1 MTRKV
6 YLLTELVLLFFAV
19 PCAFYLLGPE
29 SVRIIIPV
37 LMVIA
42 LYCLWQLLRDR
53 AVDSASLFSLEV
65 LGRQLKPIIL
75 RFVIGGLCLS
85 GIVYLTAP
93 DKFLALPKS
102 NLELWFAIILLY
114 PLLSVLPQELIYR
127 TFLFQRYS
135 SLIRGNPI
143 HMIIM
148 SAVLFSLAHL
158 VFNNW
163 QALVLTAIGGL
174 MLAYTYHRSK
184 SVICVSFEHAIWGNL
199 SFTIGLGEYF
209 SGGTIANMFISL

>member
-6 YLLTELVLLFFAV
+6 YLLVELVLLFLAV
-19 PCAFYLLGPE
+19 PCAFYLLGHE
-29 SVRIIIPV
+29 SIRIIIPV
-37 LMVIA
+37 LLVIA
-42 LYCLWQLLRDR
+42 IYCLWHLLRDR

-65 LGRQLKPIIL
+65 LCQQLKPIVL

-85 GIVYLTAP
+85 GIVYLIAP
-93 DKFLALPKS
+93 DQFLALPKN
-102 NLELWFAIILLY
+102 NLQLWLAIILLY

-127 TFLFQRYS
+127 KFLFQRYS

-163 QALVLTAIGGL
+163 QALALTAMGGL
-174 MLAYTYHRSK
+174 MLAHTYHRSK
-184 SVICVSFEHAIWGNL
+184 SVICVSLEHAIWGNL
-199 SFTIGLGEYF
+199 IFTIGLGEYF
-209 SGGTIANMFISL
+209 LGGTIANLFYSL

>member
-6 YLLTELVLLFFAV
+6 YLLVELVLLFLAV
-19 PCAFYLLGPE
+19 PCALYFLGHG
-29 SVRIIIPV
+29 SIRIIIPV

-42 LYCLWQLLRDR
+42 VYCFWQLLRDR
-53 AVDSASLFSLEV
+53 TVDSTSLFSLEV
-65 LGRQLKPIIL
+65 LGRQLKPIVL

-85 GIVYLTAP
+85 GIVYLIAP
-93 DKFLALPKS
+93 DQFLALPKS
-102 NLELWFAIILLY
+102 NLQLWIVIILLY

-127 TFLFQRYS
+127 TFLFQRYN

-148 SAVLFSLAHL
+148 SAALFSLAHL

-184 SVICVSFEHAIWGNL
+184 SVICVSLEHAIWGNL
-199 SFTIGLGEYF
+199 IFTIGLGEYF
-209 SGGTIANMFISL
+209 LGGTIANMFNSL

>member
-1 MTRKV
+1 MTKKV
-6 YLLTELVLLFFAV
+6 YLLTELALLFLAV
-19 PCAFYLLGPE
+19 PCAFYLLGHE
-29 SVRIIIPV
+29 SIRIITPV
-37 LMVIA
+37 LIIIA
-42 LYCLWQLLRDR
+42 IYCLWQLLRDS

-65 LGRQLKPIIL
+65 LGRQLKPIVL

-85 GIVYLTAP
+85 GIVYLIAP
-93 DKFLALPKS
+93 DQFLALPKN

-114 PLLSVLPQELIYR
+114 PILSVLPQELIYR

-135 SLIRGNPI
+135 SLIRENPI

-163 QALVLTAIGGL
+163 QVLVFTAIGGL

-209 SGGTIANMFISL
+209 SGGTIANMFNSL

>member
-1 MTRKV
+1 MPRKV
-6 YLLTELVLLFFAV
+6 YLLIELVLLFLAV
-19 PCAFYLLGPE
+19 PCVFYLLGHE
-29 SVRIIIPV
+29 SIRVIIPV

-42 LYCLWQLLRDR
+42 IYCLWQLLRER
-53 AVDSASLFSLEV
+53 VVDNASLFSFEV

-85 GIVYLTAP
+85 GIVYLIAP
-93 DKFLALPKS
+93 DQFLALPKN

-127 TFLFQRYS
+127 KFLFQRYS

-209 SGGTIANMFISL
+209 SGGTIANMLYIL

>member
-1 MTRKV
+1 MTNKV
-6 YLLTELVLLFFAV
+6 YLLTELVLLFLAV
-19 PCAFYLLGPE
+19 PCALYLLGHK
-29 SVRIIIPV
+29 SIRIIIPV
-37 LMVIA
+37 LMIIA
-42 LYCLWQLLRDR
+42 IYCLWQLLRDR
-53 AVDSASLFSLEV
+53 AVDRASLFSFEV

-75 RFVIGGLCLS
+75 RFAIGGLCLS
-85 GIVYLTAP
+85 GIVYLIAP
-93 DKFLALPKS
+93 DQFLALPKN
-102 NLELWFAIILLY
+102 NLELWFAVILLY

-135 SLIRGNPI
+135 SLIRENPI

-148 SAVLFSLAHL
+148 SAVLFSLSHL

-163 QALVLTAIGGL
+163 QVLVLTAFGGL
-174 MLAYTYHRSK
+174 MLSYTYHRSK

>member
-6 YLLTELVLLFFAV
+6 YLIIELVLLFLAV
-19 PCAFYLLGPE
+19 PCAFYLLGRE
-29 SVRIIIPV
+29 SISIIIPV

-42 LYCLWQLLRDR
+42 AYCLWQLLRDR
-53 AVDSASLFSLEV
+53 SVDNASLFSLEV
-65 LGRQLKPIIL
+65 LGGQIKPIAL
-75 RFVIGGLCLS
+75 RFVIGGLFLS
-85 GIVYLTAP
+85 GIVYFAAP
-93 DKFLALPKS
+93 DQFLALPKN
-102 NLELWFAIILLY
+102 NLRLWLTIILLY

-148 SAVLFSLAHL
+148 SAALFSIAHL

-163 QALVLTAIGGL
+163 QALVLTAMGGL

-184 SVICVSFEHAIWGNL
+184 SVICVSLEHAIWGNL
-199 SFTIGLGEYF
+199 FFTIGLGKYF
-209 SGGTIANMFISL
+209 VGGTIANMFTSL